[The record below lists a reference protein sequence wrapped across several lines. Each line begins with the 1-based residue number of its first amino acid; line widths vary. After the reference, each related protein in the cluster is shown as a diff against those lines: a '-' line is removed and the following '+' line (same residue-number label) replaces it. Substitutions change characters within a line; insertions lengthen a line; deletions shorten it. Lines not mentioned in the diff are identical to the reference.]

1 MKFLQILGVLAHF
14 IFAFPF
20 QSLTHFQPFV
30 EESLG
35 VVGRDR
41 NRGHFHPPT
50 STDVEIPGILPPP
63 AKMFYHDNSDN
74 STSTSE
80 QSTLLHTFPRQR
92 RMVDVHNSSTF
103 LPPPPPPHCDDFAS
117 HSMNKSDRRKTVT
130 FLGDV
135 ETIDVDA
142 TMDFFPLP
150 PPLLPHSDN
159 DVLSERQK
167 SCDVIDKKSSD
178 TNSPDY
184 VESSV

>member
-1 MKFLQILGVLAHF
+1 MFSS
-14 IFAFPF
+14 F

-35 VVGRDR
+35 ACGRDR
-41 NRGHFHPPT
+41 SRGGHFHPPI
-50 STDVEIPGILPPP
+50 STDVVEIPGILPPP
-63 AKMFYHDNSDN
+63 AKMLYHDNSDN
-74 STSTSE
+74 STSTSD
-80 QSTLLHTFPRQR
+80 QSTLHTFPRQQR
-92 RMVDVHNSSTF
+92 RMVDVHNTATSSF

-117 HSMNKSDRRKTVT
+117 HTMNKSDRRKTVT

-135 ETIDVDA
+135 ETIDCCNDENA

-150 PPLLPHSDN
+150 PPLLPHCDA

-167 SCDVIDKKSSD
+167 GSVAEKTSKRETPD